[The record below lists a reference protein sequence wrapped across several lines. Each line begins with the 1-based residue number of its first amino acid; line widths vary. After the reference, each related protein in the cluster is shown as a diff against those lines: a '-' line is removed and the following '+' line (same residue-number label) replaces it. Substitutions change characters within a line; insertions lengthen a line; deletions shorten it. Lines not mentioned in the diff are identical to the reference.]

1 MLENLFRN
9 IRENIN
15 LVDSNYLELFEEAF
29 KDSSNPISHLEDTNS
44 GVSYSWMVADWTPI
58 TKIDLSAGYYC

>member
-29 KDSSNPISHLEDTNS
+29 KDSSNPISHLEDTHS
-44 GVSYSWMVADWTPI
+44 GVSYS
-58 TKIDLSAGYYC
+58 

>member
-9 IRENIN
+9 IGENIN

-29 KDSSNPISHLEDTNS
+29 KDASNPISHLEDTNS
-44 GVSYSWMVADWTPI
+44 GVSFS
-58 TKIDLSAGYYC
+58 

>member
-15 LVDSNYLELFEEAF
+15 LVDSNYLKLFEEAF
-29 KDSSNPISHLEDTNS
+29 KDSSNPISHLEDTDS
-44 GVSYSWMVADWTPI
+44 GVSYS
-58 TKIDLSAGYYC
+58 